1 LLNDASGRLLE
12 LAAEEPRAMFVVLTK
27 YLYAPL
33 FFLGFIGIAIA
44 IVEAGGPRWWLPGLL
59 LVAIAVS
66 FVAERIAPYEPAW
79 NNDKRD
85 SVTDIVHALVNEA
98 SLVLSVSLLPIIAA
112 VTPHFDIWPHHWLL
126 VLQLVLGIL
135 VADLGIT
142 IAHVFSHRY
151 DVLWRIHAVHH
162 AAPRMYGFNGLMK
175 HPLHWALEMVAATAP
190 LVLMGMNQ
198 DVAWLIAFAVGIQ
211 LLLQHSNVDMKIGPL
226 AYVWAIAN
234 AHRHHHVA
242 SKTQGDVNFG
252 LFTSIWD
259 HMLGTFVIDRP
270 QPKDGDLGVAGR
282 PDFPRSYLAHLLE
295 PFRPA
300 R

>member
-1 LLNDASGRLLE
+1 
-12 LAAEEPRAMFVVLTK
+12 MVVRLTK

-33 FFLGFIGIAIA
+33 FFLGFIGAALA
-44 IVEAGGPRWWLPGLL
+44 IVEAGGPKWWLPVLL
-59 LVAIAVS
+59 LMAIALS

-79 NNDKRD
+79 NSDKRD
-85 SVTDIVHALVNEA
+85 GATDAVHAIVNEL
-98 SLVLSVSLLPIIAA
+98 SLMLSLISLPAITAI
-112 VTPHFDIWPHHWLL
+112 VPHFDIWPHQWPL
-126 VLQLVLGIL
+126 VLQLVFGIL

-151 DVLWRIHAVHH
+151 DALWRIHAVHH

-175 HPLHWALEMVAATAP
+175 HPLHFALEMVSATAP
-190 LVLMGMNQ
+190 LVLLGMNQ
-198 DVAWLIAFAVGIQ
+198 DVAWLVGFAVGIQ
-211 LLLQHSNVDMKIGPL
+211 LLLQHSNVDMQIGPL
-226 AYVWAIAN
+226 AYVWAVAP

-242 SKTQGDVNFG
+242 SKTDGDVNFG

-270 QPKDGDLGVAGR
+270 QPKDGELGVYGR
-282 PDFPRSYLAHLLE
+282 PDFPRSYLAHLVE

-300 R
+300 NGERARP